1 MPGVNVIPDLF
12 GNPRQPR
19 LDRESTS
26 VPWQGARRAPWGRS
40 SPQRPA
46 AGGRIFRRRCH
57 FAKLLHNDRPSTALQ
72 CGSLCAMG

>member
-1 MPGVNVIPDLF
+1 MPDMNVIPDLF
-12 GNPRQPR
+12 GN
-19 LDRESTS
+19 LAGREES
-26 VPWQGARRAPWGRS
+26 PLGQS

-46 AGGRIFRRRCH
+46 AGCRIFRRRCH